1 MKKTKIAIIGLGW
14 FGLPLAKNLYDKNYE
29 VIGSTTST
37 EKFADLVNQPFKV
50 RRLIIKPNGIVGNLG
65 QFIENV
71 DVLVLNIP
79 PDRNKNTDA
88 YGQQIQTIL
97 NVLETK
103 TKVIFI
109 SSTSVYGNPNA
120 SVNESTLPAPIRA
133 GGKAVLNAE
142 NRISESLGNRATI
155 VRFAGLVG
163 PDRHPG
169 RFLSKVDDIDNPNGY
184 VNLIHLDD
192 CIQIVR
198 SIIEQSVWGE
208 IINGCADEHP
218 KRDDFYNAAAYNLS
232 LTPPQFNASGN
243 SSYKIVD
250 NSKSKSLLSMTYQMS
265 NPLEFFFS

>member
-14 FGLPLAKNLYDKNYE
+14 FGLPLANNLYDKNYE

-37 EKFADLVNQPFKV
+37 EKFADLVNKPFKV

-79 PDRNKNTDA
+79 PDRNKSHDA

-120 SVNESTLPAPIRA
+120 SV
-133 GGKAVLNAE
+133 KQAV
-142 NRISESLGNRATI
+142 
-155 VRFAGLVG
+155 
-163 PDRHPG
+163 
-169 RFLSKVDDIDNPNGY
+169 KQY
-184 VNLIHLDD
+184 
-192 CIQIVR
+192 
-198 SIIEQSVWGE
+198 
-208 IINGCADEHP
+208 
-218 KRDDFYNAAAYNLS
+218 
-232 LTPPQFNASGN
+232 
-243 SSYKIVD
+243 
-250 NSKSKSLLSMTYQMS
+250 
-265 NPLEFFFS
+265 